1 MHFGEIEVR
10 YLDGGAFRLDGG
22 AMFGVVPKPL
32 WEKVSPPDQ
41 KNRIRMRANALLV
54 RAAGKTIL
62 IETGNGTKWD
72 AKQRAIYAVEEDDP
86 LIAALGKAGVQPDEV
101 DIVIN
106 THLHFDHAGGN
117 THISGNRA
125 VPTYRRARYLVQ
137 RKELEHARNPT
148 DRDRASYF
156 PENFQPLVEA
166 GQWELIEGDGEIL
179 PGISVERIPGHNAD
193 MQAVK
198 IVGGGPAKLPSKF
211 PSKLGAS
218 GASGA
223 SPSGLRASKKL
234 AFVADLLPTRHHIPL
249 PWIMAYDLYP
259 LQTLETKRK
268 WVPRLVNEGW
278 ITVFGHD
285 PDFAAATLH
294 QQDDKIEIEPVD
306 LNR

>member
-1 MHFGEIEVR
+1 
-10 YLDGGAFRLDGG
+10 
-22 AMFGVVPKPL
+22 
-32 WEKVSPPDQ
+32 
-41 KNRIRMRANALLV
+41 
-54 RAAGKTIL
+54 
-62 IETGNGTKWD
+62 
-72 AKQRAIYAVEEDDP
+72 
-86 LIAALGKAGVQPDEV
+86 VQPDEV

-137 RKELEHARNPT
+137 RKELEHAQNPSG
-148 DRDRASYF
+148 RDRASYF
-156 PENFQPLVEA
+156 PENFQPIAEA

-179 PGISVERIPGHNAD
+179 PGISVERVPGHNAD

-198 IVGGGPAKLPSKF
+198 IVGGD
-211 PSKLGAS
+211 
-218 GASGA
+218 
-223 SPSGLRASKKL
+223 KKL

-294 QQDDKIEIEPVD
+294 QEKDKIEIEPVD

>member
-10 YLDGGAFRLDGG
+10 CLDGGGFRLDGG

-32 WEKVSPPDQ
+32 WEKKSPPDE

-54 RAAGKTIL
+54 RVAGKTIVV
-62 IETGNGTKWD
+62 ETGNGTKWD
-72 AKQRAIYAVEEDDP
+72 AKQRAIYAVEEGDP

-117 THISGNRA
+117 THFSRNRA
-125 VPTYRRARYLVQ
+125 VPTFRRARYMVQ
-137 RKELEHARNPT
+137 RREYEHAQNPS

-156 PENFQPLVEA
+156 PENFQPIAEA

-198 IVGGGPAKLPSKF
+198 IVGGGK
-211 PSKLGAS
+211 
-218 GASGA
+218 
-223 SPSGLRASKKL
+223 RL

-249 PWIMAYDLYP
+249 PWIMGYDLYP

-268 WVPRLVNEGW
+268 WLPRLVSEGW

-294 QQDDKIEIEPVD
+294 QHGGKIEIEPVD